1 MLKFNAKTKVS
12 PQRRAAEELLAQ
24 LKPTLEMEAGR
35 GSITVNHYLTCRNSP
50 NEEDLYPYTT
60 PGTGFYTIENVVATG
75 GMGAILRAFDNNLQR
90 TVALK
95 VMLNSADAGEAAI
108 YSFVAEAQITG
119 QLEHPNIVPL
129 HDIGV
134 SADGTIYYT
143 MKLISGRTLREILKE
158 IRDGVE
164 ETIERFSIG
173 RLLTV
178 FQKLCDGIA
187 YAHSQNVI
195 HRDLKPDNVMVG
207 EFGEVLILD
216 WGLAKVL
223 SAEGDAHEA
232 ATEGDEFDAELPDGE
247 TFGTLAGQVK
257 GTPNY
262 MAPEQA
268 EGRVEDIDNR
278 TDVYALGGIMYAIL
292 TLHPPITGSNLD
304 EILTKVTS
312 SQITPPLNYNN
323 AEVQNPTGLPA
334 PHCPEGKIPTALS
347 AVSMKCMAY
356 DSDDRYMYVESLQ
369 GDIAAYQG
377 GYATAAEDAGL
388 FTQLKL
394 LIQRNKKEVFFI
406 FLIIGAI
413 IATGASFMAKVT
425 HSNNQA
431 QKQKEKALAK
441 IEELKESAPAFLAA
455 AEGHI
460 YNREFS
466 NALNRINYAI
476 DLDSEI
482 AQFHNI
488 RGDIYLTT
496 LEISAAI
503 TNYAQALDL
512 DPAHKE
518 AKANREICNSVRTS
532 LKEGAAENTDLF
544 RAALRNLN
552 TYLIREGRN
561 SEAFHISKML
571 VASDDRLLD
580 GYNKRIW
587 RTGLPETLVRNSSRE
602 FFLNLDGLTNASI
615 DGIRGIPLTELS
627 LVGAAEISDISA
639 VDQMPLKKIILRD
652 TPVSD
657 LTPIRSLKDI
667 QHIDLSGCKELA
679 DLGPIQGMTN
689 ITWLD
694 ISGTAVDSLEPLVG
708 MNLTHLDISGTS
720 IKDLKWLE
728 AMDNLTYFKADECTR
743 VSSIAALK
751 NGRLETFSASGSRI
765 RSIAALK
772 GENHTLRESV
782 GLARTFVRD
791 LSPLAGKQIVK
802 MDLFKGR
809 MEDISALAGMP
820 LEWLDLREMP
830 ISNIDVLQGMPFDVL
845 RLANTKIT
853 NIDPIRGAPLRE
865 ELDLTNTKITDI
877 TALAASELQNVS
889 LAKTSIL
896 SLKPLSGLPLHS
908 VRLDGLTTKPDLNP
922 LWDCKETLVN
932 LSIPF
937 PSLTVIKLR
946 RLPVIKRLTYT
957 VRFKESED
965 VGYKQ
970 DVIDWSGVDTP
981 ERFWKDFARRF
992 PNIDR

>member
-35 GSITVNHYLTCRNSP
+35 GSITVNHYLTCRHST
-50 NEEDLYPYTT
+50 NEEDLYPYTA

-95 VMLNSADAGEAAI
+95 VMLNSADAGESEI

-143 MKLISGRTLREILKE
+143 MKLITGRTLRQILKE
-158 IRDGVE
+158 IRDGSE
-164 ETIERFSIG
+164 DTITRFDIA

-178 FQKLCDGIA
+178 FQKVCDGIA
-187 YAHSQNVI
+187 YAHSLNVI

-223 SAEGDAHEA
+223 SAEGAAHEA
-232 ATEGDEFDAELPDGE
+232 ATEGEEFDAGLPSGD

-312 SQITPPLNYNN
+312 SQITPPLSYNS

-347 AVSMKCMAY
+347 AVAMKCMNY
-356 DSDDRYMYVESLQ
+356 DSDDRYMYVEALQ
-369 GDIAAYQG
+369 GDIAAYQS
-377 GYATAAEDAGL
+377 GYATGAEDAGL

-406 FLIIGAI
+406 FLIIAAMIG
-413 IATGASFMAKVT
+413 TGASFMAKVKY
-425 HSNNQA
+425 SERQA
-431 QKQKEKALAK
+431 QKQKETAEAK
-441 IEELKESAPAFLAA
+441 VEELRESAPAFEAA
-455 AEGHI
+455 AQGNI

-466 NALNRINYAI
+466 NALYNISYAI
-476 DLDSEI
+476 ELDSEI
-482 AQFHNI
+482 ASFHNI

-496 LEISAAI
+496 LEIAAAM
-503 TNYAQALDL
+503 TNYARALDL
-512 DPAHKE
+512 DPTQKS
-518 AKANREICNSVRTS
+518 AKASREICNSVRTA
-532 LKEGAAENTDLF
+532 LKEGASENTESY
-544 RAALRNLN
+544 RAALRTLN
-552 TYLIREGRN
+552 TYLIRERRN
-561 SEAFHISKML
+561 SEAFHISKKL
-571 VASDDRLLD
+571 VASDDQLLAD
-580 GYNKRIW
+580 YNRRIW
-587 RTGLPETLVRNSSRE
+587 RTGLPQNIIQNSSRE
-602 FFLNLDGLTNASI
+602 FLLNLDSLTNSAI

-627 LVGAAEISDISA
+627 LVGAKDIADISPI
-639 VDQMPLKKIILRD
+639 DQMPLKKIVLRG
-652 TPVSD
+652 TLVND

-667 QHIDLSGCKELA
+667 QILDLADCKDLT

-694 ISGTAVDSLEPLVG
+694 ISGTGIESLEPLVG
-708 MNLTHLDISGTS
+708 MNLTHLNISGTS

-728 AMDNLTYFKADECTR
+728 NMNNLTHFNADECTR
-743 VSSIAALK
+743 VTNIDPLK
-751 NGRLETFSASGSRI
+751 NAQLLNFSANGSRI

-772 GENHTLRESV
+772 GDNHRLTEFV
-782 GLARTFVRD
+782 GLARSFVRD
-791 LSPLAGKQIVK
+791 LSPLAGKQTEK

-809 MEDISALAGMP
+809 MEDISPLARMP
-820 LEWLDLREMP
+820 LKWLDLREAP
-830 ISNIDVLQGMPFDVL
+830 VSNIDVLRGMPLDVL

-853 NIDPIRGAPLRE
+853 NIDPLSGAPLSK
-865 ELDLTNTKITDI
+865 ELDLTNTRITDI
-877 TALAASELQNVS
+877 RPLAGSELENVS
-889 LAKTSIL
+889 LAKTSIQDL
-896 SLKPLSGLPLHS
+896 SPLEGLPLHS
-908 VRLDGLTTKPDLNP
+908 VRLDGLTTQPDLDK
-922 LWDCKETLVN
+922 LWKCKETLVN

-937 PSLTVIKLR
+937 PSHTVIKLKQ
-946 RLPVIKRLTYT
+946 LPAIKRLTYT
-957 VRFKESED
+957 VRFKKSED
-965 VGYKQ
+965 VAYKQ
-970 DVIDWSGVDTP
+970 DVIDWNSVDSP
-981 ERFWKDFARRF
+981 DRFWKDFQRRF